1 MMDQQSSEPT
11 SLSTDVHNSHGS
23 VVIKQELYN
32 DSAQMDVTDDC
43 GLSDNVINIAPII
56 GNQSELSKMG
66 NIHSLKK
73 DPHENWCE
81 LSENYQPA
89 IKLETVKHET
99 VKHETVKHE
108 TVKHETV
115 KHETVKHETV
125 KHETVKHE
133 TVKHETVKLET
144 VKSEN
149 DLNVCDCNQDSKL
162 TNRMVSLKT
171 ECIQTNDSSSQ
182 LVEVSGTIDC
192 KDDIISNVTAGIG
205 SGVGRVNQSD
215 EEQSDASEQQPPCY
229 LKSTDEIKREGM

>member
-1 MMDQQSSEPT
+1 MDQQSSEPT

-23 VVIKQELYN
+23 VVIKQELHN

-56 GNQSELSKMG
+56 GNQSEFGKMG

-89 IKLETVKHET
+89 IKLEA
-99 VKHETVKHE
+99 VKHE

-133 TVKHETVKLET
+133 TVKHETVKLEI

-171 ECIQTNDSSSQ
+171 ECIRINDSSSQ

-192 KDDIISNVTAGIG
+192 KDGIISNVTTGIY
-205 SGVGRVNQSD
+205 VGRVNQSV
-215 EEQSDASEQQPPCY
+215 EEQSYAAEQQPPCH
-229 LKSTDEIKREGM
+229 LESTDEIKREGM